1 MTRLILSIFTLSILS
16 VSTVSSQED
25 FAQLSTKERI
35 NIAENEEKEA
45 SGDDLFQTMMQ
56 DGHELFKERHYLKA
70 IHAYE
75 KAQERRPY
83 NVYPKV
89 IIADIELS
97 MKDTLQTLRAAEKA
111 EVQKEQLKKTKTPE
125 VNPEPQKETPKPE
138 SEKERQEKLEKWEN
152 QERERMEREREREKE
167 RNEAQPAETQM
178 DGDVAVLSTEDFR
191 KELGERYPSGVTEE
205 VYTEGNKTITK
216 RIIVSNNIGN
226 EYKKV
231 VHGWGGIFYFKNGE
245 AVTERVWTQE
255 TEK

>member
-1 MTRLILSIFTLSILS
+1 MTRFILSIFSLSILS
-16 VSTVSSQED
+16 ITAVSGQED

-45 SGDDLFQTMMQ
+45 SSDVAFQTIMQ
-56 DGHELFKERHYLKA
+56 NGHELFKERHYLKA
-70 IHAYE
+70 IRSYE
-75 KAQERRPY
+75 QAQERRPY

-97 MKDTLQTLRAAEKA
+97 MKDTLETLRAAEKA
-111 EVQKEQLKKTKTPE
+111 ETRKEQIKKAPEKTIQPEKDTPE
-125 VNPEPQKETPKPE
+125 PE
-138 SEKERQEKLEKWEN
+138 SEKERLEKLEKWEN
-152 QERERMEREREREKE
+152 QERERMERERELEKE
-167 RNEAQPAETQM
+167 RKESQPAKTQM
-178 DGDVAVLSTEDFR
+178 EGDVAILSTEDFR
-191 KELGERYPSGVTEE
+191 KELGDRYPNGVTEE

-216 RIIVSNNIGN
+216 RIIVSDGIGN

-255 TEK
+255 SEK